1 MSACRPPYVI
11 SFHSYVIYINR
22 CKNAVL
28 SRKRSKAVT
37 LQSAKLIIFFKT
49 NLFLSNYFTS
59 MLFFCYNILHFLIFS
74 PEKQYVFQSKRHRKL
89 HFVMT
94 CAYYRFSVFPL
105 TLFYSFG
112 HRSAVVEKLIG
123 LQSGEVDLCRL
134 YAAVSQCLCDVVDVD
149 ASPVCYRRPCVAC
162 DV

>member
-28 SRKRSKAVT
+28 SRKRSEAVT

-94 CAYYRFSVFPL
+94 CAYYRFRAFQL

-112 HRSAVVEKLIG
+112 HRPAVVEKLIG
-123 LQSGEVDLCRL
+123 LRSLSDCC
-134 YAAVSQCLCDVVDVD
+134 S
-149 ASPVCYRRPCVAC
+149 ASRTKARSITVCS
-162 DV
+162 

>member
-28 SRKRSKAVT
+28 SRKRSEAVT

-59 MLFFCYNILHFLIFS
+59 MLFFCYKILHFLIYS
-74 PEKQYVFQSKRHRKL
+74 PEKRYVFNQNGIENYILS
-89 HFVMT
+89 
-94 CAYYRFSVFPL
+94 
-105 TLFYSFG
+105 
-112 HRSAVVEKLIG
+112 
-123 LQSGEVDLCRL
+123 
-134 YAAVSQCLCDVVDVD
+134 
-149 ASPVCYRRPCVAC
+149 
-162 DV
+162 